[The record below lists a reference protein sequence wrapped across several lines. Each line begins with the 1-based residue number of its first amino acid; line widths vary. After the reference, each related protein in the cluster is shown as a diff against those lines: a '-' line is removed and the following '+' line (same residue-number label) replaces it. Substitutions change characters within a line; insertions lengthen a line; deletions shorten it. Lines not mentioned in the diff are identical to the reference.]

1 MLSHSFKIGGLVR
14 THTSDFIIKM
24 LLMYQTFAHI
34 SFFLLT
40 KVSEFSEIE
49 MNSEINSFAVS
60 KNDIEAFDQSNK

>member
-1 MLSHSFKIGGLVR
+1 MP
-14 THTSDFIIKM
+14 
-24 LLMYQTFAHI
+24 LMYQTFAHI